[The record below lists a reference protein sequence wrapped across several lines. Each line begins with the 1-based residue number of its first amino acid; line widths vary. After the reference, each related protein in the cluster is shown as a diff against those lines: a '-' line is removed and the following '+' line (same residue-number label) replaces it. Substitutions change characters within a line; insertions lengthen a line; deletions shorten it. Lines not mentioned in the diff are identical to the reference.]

1 MAVYLRASDYPSLL
15 KEPGVK
21 VLKFT
26 ATWCGP
32 CKVVA
37 PKFEQLAKDHN
48 VMCLNVDIDEEA
60 DLAKHYNIAS
70 VPTFVILKNDK
81 LAHRMTG
88 TDMKKLEQMVIASN

>member
-1 MAVYLRASDYPSLL
+1 MYLQGSDYSAML

-37 PKFEQLAKDHN
+37 PKFAQIGVNHR
-48 VMCLNVDIDEEA
+48 VMCLNVDIDEETE
-60 DLAKHYNIAS
+60 LSKKYEIAS
-70 VPTFVILKNDK
+70 VPTFVIIKGANIVN
-81 LAHRMTG
+81 RMTG
-88 TDMKKLEQMVIASN
+88 TDMDKLERMILSSM